1 MARYRKSAYHVMI
14 AALMATMIA
23 TLIAVGLPA
32 HAGDST
38 FGTITAVKSANVVTF
53 KHDAGTY
60 DVLVAGVEAP
70 AKRADAENSRR
81 FIVQMAVGQRAQ
93 FRFDGRNAQGLMVG
107 KLYLDDSSGRVRDL
121 GVEMIRAGMAT
132 PARGYQGYKYGELQ
146 TAMVE
151 ARARKIGIWKTSP
164 QR

>member
-1 MARYRKSAYHVMI
+1 MARYRKSSTYVTI
-14 AALMATMIA
+14 AALA

-60 DVLVAGVEAP
+60 DVLVAGVQAP
-70 AKRADAENSRR
+70 AVRADAENSRR
-81 FIVQMAVGQRAQ
+81 FIAQMAVGQRAQ
-93 FRFDGRNAQGLMVG
+93 FRFDGRNPQGLMVG
-107 KLYLDDSSGRVRDL
+107 KLHLDDSSGRVRDL
-121 GVEMIRAGMAT
+121 GVEMIRAGIVVPM
-132 PARGYQGYKYGELQ
+132 REYQGYKYGEMQ
-146 TAMVE
+146 AAMAE
-151 ARARKIGIWKTSP
+151 ARGKKLGVWKTAP